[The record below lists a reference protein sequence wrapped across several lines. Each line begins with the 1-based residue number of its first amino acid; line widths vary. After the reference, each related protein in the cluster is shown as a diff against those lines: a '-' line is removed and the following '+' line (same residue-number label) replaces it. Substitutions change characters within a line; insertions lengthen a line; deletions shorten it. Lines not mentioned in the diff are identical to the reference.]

1 MSDSSNIIASRQAP
15 IETEGARAFKDKR
28 KALGQSQ
35 KDFGARFGLGR
46 QTVRRLEKGQ
56 LSPGLQLAVRI
67 QNEGICPVEDWTR
80 LPAKV
85 SHGS

>member
-15 IETEGARAFKDKR
+15 IETEGARAFRNVR
-28 KALGQSQ
+28 KAVGQSQ
-35 KDFGARFGLGR
+35 EEFGARFGLKR
-46 QTVRRLEKGQ
+46 ATVRRLEKGQ

-80 LPAKV
+80 LPDAV
-85 SHGS
+85 PHGS